1 MSNKIS
7 REDKISNAYL
17 VIGSQYYVLARYC
30 AEENIQP
37 VGVTLF
43 HHAIE
48 MLLKGFLSKKMTKAE
63 LKRIGHNLDI
73 LWDKF
78 IMISNSKESNRFNNV
93 IPYLNKVED
102 LRYPDAMIDEG
113 FLLNIRIGTPIPLIL
128 PGASNLPNYSIDAY
142 DLDELVSTIFNTC
155 CVPAKIYFKDIPL
168 ELSKYLHPSIF
179 Q

>member
-7 REDKISNAYL
+7 REDKISDAYL

-30 AEENIQP
+30 AEINIQP

-48 MLLKGFLSKKMTKAE
+48 MLLKGFLSKQMTKDE

-78 IMISNSKESNRFNNV
+78 MMISNSKESNSFNNV

-113 FLLNIRIGTPIPLIL
+113 FLLNIRIGTPIPLDL
-128 PGASNLPNYSIDAY
+128 PGTNNLPNYSIDV
-142 DLDELVSTIFNTC
+142 LDIDDIVSTVFSACKIP
-155 CVPAKIYFKDIPL
+155 VDIYFKDIPR
-168 ELSKYLHPSIF
+168 ELSRCLPSSLL
-179 Q
+179 